1 MLGSW
6 RAPDLPVSVWGR
18 VLSGPSAWVRPPC
31 SLRLSHS
38 VCSCPCL
45 PLLSEAETQ
54 RSLGY
59 TVLCSLQFSLISA
72 WQDLC
77 ETVQPRPCLE
87 SGLLNGSIEHWK
99 KHIGASAAGAPVD
112 YSQEPWGHAVA
123 AWRLMS
129 DGEPARG
136 LLLASRTASLRGVG
150 MGRAALEPGPAAPRR
165 RPGPW
170 QGARHTLG

>member
-1 MLGSW
+1 M
-6 RAPDLPVSVWGR
+6 R
-18 VLSGPSAWVRPPC
+18 VHLSAHYFS
-31 SLRLSHS
+31 
-38 VCSCPCL
+38 
-45 PLLSEAETQ
+45 
-54 RSLGY
+54 
-59 TVLCSLQFSLISA
+59 SLQF
-72 WQDLC
+72 Q
-77 ETVQPRPCLE
+77 
-87 SGLLNGSIEHWK
+87 
-99 KHIGASAAGAPVD
+99 
-112 YSQEPWGHAVA
+112 GHAVA